1 LTALKLLERSVTV
14 INKWRVNL
22 IQHILRLGLSVLLV
36 LVVAAAAL
44 PQTAKAASC
53 KVYHTVQKG
62 DKTGTIARM
71 YGVKWIE
78 IAAANDL
85 ERPTKLVIGD
95 QLCIPFKHSVSLK
108 NSIVVTNVNNLIKIK
123 ASDFKENGKY
133 YVRVR
138 DITSGAGKWYK
149 IGTFKALRNKT
160 VWGKYLLP
168 KELKSSI
175 YFEVCLKNATNNEV
189 VCKNVRHFF
198 RE

>member
-1 LTALKLLERSVTV
+1 MINRWRANTV
-14 INKWRVNL
+14 HRTFRIT
-22 IQHILRLGLSVLLV
+22 LSVLLV
-36 LVVAAAAL
+36 LVLAAAAL
-44 PQTAKAASC
+44 PQSAQAASC
-53 KVYHTVQKG
+53 KAYHTVQKG

-85 ERPTKLVIGD
+85 ERPTKLVVGD

-108 NSIVVTNVNNLIKIK
+108 NNVAVSNVNNVIKIT
-123 ASDFKENGKY
+123 ASDFNETGKY

-138 DITSGAGKWYK
+138 DISSGAGKWYK

-160 VWGKYLLP
+160 NQAKYLLP

-175 YFEVCLKNATNNEV
+175 YFQVCLKNSTSDEV
-189 VCKNVRHFF
+189 ICKNVRHFF
-198 RE
+198 REK

>member
-1 LTALKLLERSVTV
+1 M
-14 INKWRVNL
+14 INKWRVNSIHPTL
-22 IQHILRLGLSVLLV
+22 KIALSVLLI

-44 PQTAKAASC
+44 PQTAMAASC
-53 KVYHTVQKG
+53 KAYYTVQKG
-62 DKTGTIARM
+62 DKTGTIVRM

-85 ERPTKLVIGD
+85 ERPTKLVVGD

-108 NSIVVTNVNNLIKIK
+108 NNIAVSNVNNLIKIT

-168 KELKSSI
+168 KQLKSSI
-175 YFEVCLKNATNNEV
+175 YFEVCLKNATSNEV